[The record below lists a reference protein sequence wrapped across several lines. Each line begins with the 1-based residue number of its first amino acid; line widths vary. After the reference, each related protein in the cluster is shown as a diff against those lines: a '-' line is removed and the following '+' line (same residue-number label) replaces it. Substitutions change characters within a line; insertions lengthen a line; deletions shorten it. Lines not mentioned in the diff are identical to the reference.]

1 MDSTSLQAVVGANCR
16 KIRTEHGVTQAQL
29 ASHAR
34 RVGLRWTAS
43 KVGDFESGRNA
54 VSFAAV
60 LALVLALD
68 NAIGARGPGPLTTW
82 HTGGMTQR
90 ERPRV
95 TLADL
100 VGSDGYVT
108 LNDDFA
114 PTGQALAA
122 VASGEPWELYGGD
135 DAATAGRTD
144 ELLSPAPGVLGER
157 YRMRLGDV
165 EDMRLRSTLTDTRLA
180 RRLDRQT
187 RTRSAGTDH
196 RTTSRTLE
204 GTNPWRQLRNTRTHP
219 AQRVTW
225 CATASRMARRPS
237 GADSAKDAMPRR
249 TRPRSRCPS

>member
-68 NAIGARGPGPLTTW
+68 NAIGAGPGPSRVW
-82 HTGGMTQR
+82 HVGGMTQR
-90 ERPRV
+90 KRPRV

-144 ELLSPAPGVLGER
+144 ELLAPAPGLLGER

-180 RRLDRQT
+180 RRLGIEPDTLLGLSWRLWRRPFSEERDR
-187 RTRSAGTDH
+187 RAGTDRGRRGH
-196 RTTSRTLE
+196 VARALTTELQAE
-204 GTNPWRQLRNTRTHP
+204 LWKEQTR
-219 AQRVTW
+219 
-225 CATASRMARRPS
+225 
-237 GADSAKDAMPRR
+237 GDS
-249 TRPRSRCPS
+249 